1 MANVENMQLMLRNEI
16 NQKRIAINTVMNRS
30 TETAFAVDTNYVWY
44 NFNRSM
50 FDSVSLMKQRS
61 DIKSN

>member
-1 MANVENMQLMLRNEI
+1 MLRNEI
-16 NQKRIAINTVMNRS
+16 NQKRIAINTVMNRCKQH
-30 TETAFAVDTNYVWY
+30 FAVDTNYVWY

-61 DIKSN
+61 DIKK